1 MIRIN
6 LEQQRVDEIQAQI
19 RAGRSFAPVAPV
31 LNDEPADELEAKLPG
46 RLAEEIAY
54 VQQLIESIGDE
65 LIVEPVI
72 LQHHAGALQK
82 FDAANQI
89 LSHISSILSASDRV
103 GAAERVGMKD
113 LRSRLLRG

>member
-1 MIRIN
+1 MIRTN
-6 LEQQRVDEIQAQI
+6 FEQQRVDRIQAEI
-19 RAGRSFAPVAPV
+19 RAGRSFGPGATA
-31 LNDEPADELEAKLPG
+31 LREEPAPELDAKLPE

-65 LIVEPVI
+65 LIGEPLI
-72 LQHHAGALQK
+72 LQRHAGALQK

-89 LSHISSILSASDRV
+89 LGHIASILSASDRV
-103 GAAERVGMKD
+103 GAAERVGMEN